1 MLHFKAVAK
10 TRSRKTADVLLCI
23 FGFVVMVYT
32 TTLTM
37 ISWASGNQEPR
48 LPSYCEKK
56 NYTHTGLF

>member
-10 TRSRKTADVLLCI
+10 TKVHKAADVLLCV

-32 TTLTM
+32 TSLTM
-37 ISWASGNQEPR
+37 ISWASGDQAPG

-56 NYTHTGLF
+56 NITGLF

>member
-10 TRSRKTADVLLCI
+10 TKVRKAADVLLCI

-32 TTLTM
+32 TSLTM
-37 ISWASGNQEPR
+37 ISWASGDQAPG

-56 NYTHTGLF
+56 NNTGLF